1 MWGARRLCAPRIDE
15 DHEPCHAPL
24 GRTDTP
30 APLRVFDAIAGGVM
44 SKKSATKSTVKR
56 LQKRLYKAELE
67 RLQIELVEM
76 QHWVESVGA
85 RVLVIFEGRDAAG
98 KGGAIKRVM
107 EYLNP
112 RHARVVALTKPS
124 KKERGQW
131 YFQRYIERLPTK
143 GEIVLMDRSWYN
155 RAVVER
161 VMEYCTDEQY
171 HEFLRQAPIVEHLL
185 IENGIILIK
194 YWFSVSDDE
203 QQARFLSRLEDP
215 MRRWKLSPTDL
226 ESILRWEDYSRAKDA
241 MFAATDTRE
250 SPWWTV
256 ESDDKRSARLNVISH
271 LLSSIPYQHLGH
283 EDVSIPDR
291 PGANDYDRPPV
302 DQFRYVP
309 DIAADLDGKKN

>member
-1 MWGARRLCAPRIDE
+1 
-15 DHEPCHAPL
+15 
-24 GRTDTP
+24 
-30 APLRVFDAIAGGVM
+30 M

-124 KKERGQW
+124 KRERGQW